1 MLSATLQCWR
11 LLSAPLR
18 RRWLWLVPLGGLT
31 ALLDL
36 LTAALLYKIVIGLS
50 SQAVDGF
57 LSGSSLGP
65 AGLLLAVLTV
75 KTVLRIEETRLRE
88 QCTERSTSELSAK
101 LLGRWLNAPLRQHL
115 STPASQRVDDVQAL
129 ASDVSREGLCSLVLL
144 LSESLVVVALLV
156 YFPKAVTWLPDA
168 VLTGVR

>member
-50 SQAVDGF
+50 SQATVASF

-75 KTVLRIEETRLRE
+75 KTVLRIGETRWRE
-88 QCTERSTSELSAK
+88 QCTERSTAELSAK
-101 LLGRWLNAPLRQHL
+101 LLGRWLDAPLRQH
-115 STPASQRVDDVQAL
+115 
-129 ASDVSREGLCSLVLL
+129 
-144 LSESLVVVALLV
+144 
-156 YFPKAVTWLPDA
+156 
-168 VLTGVR
+168 